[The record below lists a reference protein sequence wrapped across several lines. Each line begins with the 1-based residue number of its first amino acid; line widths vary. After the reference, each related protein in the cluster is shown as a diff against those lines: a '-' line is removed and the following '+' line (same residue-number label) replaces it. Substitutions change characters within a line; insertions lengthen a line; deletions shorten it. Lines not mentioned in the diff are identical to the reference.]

1 MKAIIERDEW
11 AESPRTAFD
20 NLSTFIFLGEHSDL
34 GDKHDLHGDFG
45 SFNGHEKAIRKAYD
59 VAVLMPVYA
68 YVHSGM
74 TISTEPFSCPWD
86 SGQLGFAIVTKQAIR
101 ENFGTKRV
109 LKRHIET
116 AKECLVLEVENLDKY
131 ISGDV
136 YSVSIYDG
144 DEYVDGCSGYYDLE
158 QAKSELP
165 DYVTKIEENL

>member
-1 MKAIIERDEW
+1 
-11 AESPRTAFD
+11 
-20 NLSTFIFLGEHSDL
+20 
-34 GDKHDLHGDFG
+34 
-45 SFNGHEKAIRKAYD
+45 
-59 VAVLMPVYA
+59 MPVYA
-68 YVHSGM
+68 YIHSGM

-116 AKECLVLEVENLDKY
+116 AEKCLVAEVETLDKY

-144 DEYVDGCSGYYDLE
+144 DEYVDGCSGYYDIE
-158 QAKSELP
+158 QAKSEVP